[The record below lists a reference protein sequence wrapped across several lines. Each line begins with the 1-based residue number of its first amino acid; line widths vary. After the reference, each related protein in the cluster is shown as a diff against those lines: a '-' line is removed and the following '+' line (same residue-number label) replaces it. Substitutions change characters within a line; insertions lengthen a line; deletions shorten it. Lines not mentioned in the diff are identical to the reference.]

1 MIDQS
6 TAYRQQAVHIVES
19 FAGEIVPCNKG
30 LRSLYPL
37 ALLAQRAN
45 KGDRNKFYE
54 FHDTYGHTTLQY
66 CNLKNQVEDL
76 IRNFYLDEFIDFFF
90 NILDKLY
97 IIEENTGDIT
107 YEQLVVRVIARDPML
122 ARDSNR
128 A

>member
-1 MIDQS
+1 M
-6 TAYRQQAVHIVES
+6 
-19 FAGEIVPCNKG
+19 
-30 LRSLYPL
+30 
-37 ALLAQRAN
+37 
-45 KGDRNKFYE
+45 
-54 FHDTYGHTTLQY
+54 
-66 CNLKNQVEDL
+66 EDL

-107 YEQLVVRVIARDPML
+107 YEQLVVRVIAGDPML